1 MLLMDDYGWA
11 NAGWHRNYT
20 APGGEFVPYTD
31 EVQTPVMDQ
40 LVRDGINLDRQY
52 VYKVGAPRSLS
63 RSLSFLA
70 TFPTVFLPPA
80 LATAGVRR
88 WWELHVIVVGTNIP
102 FL

>member
-1 MLLMDDYGWA
+1 MDDYGWA

-52 VYKVGAPRSLS
+52 VYKVGRFYSFALKLLLSLS
-63 RSLSFLA
+63 LFVRPPSTPLS
-70 TFPTVFLPPA
+70 VF
-80 LATAGVRR
+80 
-88 WWELHVIVVGTNIP
+88 
-102 FL
+102 FY